1 MTGTKL
7 MPSYY
12 SQVIHVCVF
21 VFQYDE
27 DGEDEEG
34 RPRPKKGGKKKSQKK
49 TIYEVRRPKATSLIQ
64 LHVFVFNGKRK
75 LISLC

>member
-1 MTGTKL
+1 
-7 MPSYY
+7 MPTCN
-12 SQVIHVCVF
+12 SQFIHVCVF

-49 TIYEVRRPKATSLIQ
+49 TIYEVRRPRAT
-64 LHVFVFNGKRK
+64 F
-75 LISLC
+75 

>member
-1 MTGTKL
+1 
-7 MPSYY
+7 MPLYF

-49 TIYEVRRPKATSLIQ
+49 TIYEVRRHRAS
-64 LHVFVFNGKRK
+64 F
-75 LISLC
+75 